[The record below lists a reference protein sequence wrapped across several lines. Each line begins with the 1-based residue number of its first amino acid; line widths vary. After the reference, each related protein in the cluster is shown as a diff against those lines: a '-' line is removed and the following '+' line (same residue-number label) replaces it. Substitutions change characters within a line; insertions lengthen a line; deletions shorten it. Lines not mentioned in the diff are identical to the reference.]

1 MATNRALVFARSEIY
16 HVFNRGVER
25 RPIFTNKREYERM
38 KELMRYY
45 RFANVP
51 MRYSQLIT
59 LPKKKQKQVWDRLK
73 TRDNYEVIL
82 IAYVLM
88 PNHFHIVLKQI
99 SDQGVSR
106 FLSNISNSFTKYFNT
121 KYQRPGPLLQGPFKA
136 IRVETD
142 EQLLHLTRYVHLNP
156 VASFLIEPK
165 ELDDYPWSSL
175 PEYLNPQDKEFLCD
189 TTFIGNFFPS
199 KDRYRA
205 FVYDQIGYAQE
216 LEKIKHLVF
225 E

>member
-1 MATNRALVFARSEIY
+1 MTTNRMLVFAPSEIY

-38 KELMRYY
+38 VESMRYY

-59 LPKKKQKQVWDRLK
+59 LPDEKQKQVWDRLK

-99 SDQGVSR
+99 NDQGVSR

-121 KYQRPGPLLQGPFKA
+121 KHQRPGPLLQGPFKA
-136 IRVETD
+136 VRVETD

-156 VASFLIEPK
+156 VASFLIEPE
-165 ELDDYPWSSL
+165 ELDNYPWSSL
-175 PEYLNPQDKEFLCD
+175 PEYLTIPHKEFLCD
-189 TTFIGNFFPS
+189 TTFIGNFFPK
-199 KDRYRA
+199 KDQYRV
-205 FVYDQIGYAQE
+205 FVYDQIGYARE
-216 LEKIKHLVF
+216 IEKIKHLTF